1 MMTYKSEWIAEDK
14 QRGIDMDRWY
24 KLDKRHLKGHKMHG
38 LFTGLGAIGHRL
50 DKKNELETRIS
61 NAYDKL
67 KKCK

>member
-1 MMTYKSEWIAEDK
+1 MTYKTEWIAEDK
-14 QRGIDMDRWY
+14 QRVIDMDRWY
-24 KLDKRHLKGHKMHG
+24 RLDKRHLKSHKMHG

>member
-1 MMTYKSEWIAEDK
+1 MNTQERLAED
-14 QRGIDMDRWY
+14 RRRVENMDRWY
-24 KLDKRHLKGHKMHG
+24 KLDKRDLKSHKMHG

-50 DKKNELETRIS
+50 DKKNELETRMS

>member
-1 MMTYKSEWIAEDK
+1 MNTQERLAED
-14 QRGIDMDRWY
+14 RRRVEDMDRWY
-24 KLDKRHLKGHKMHG
+24 RLDKRHLKGHKMHG

>member
-1 MMTYKSEWIAEDK
+1 MNTQERLAEDRR
-14 QRGIDMDRWY
+14 RGEDMDRWY
-24 KLDKRHLKGHKMHG
+24 RLDKRHLKGHKMHG

-50 DKKNELETRIS
+50 DKKNELETRMS

>member
-1 MMTYKSEWIAEDK
+1 MNTQERLAED
-14 QRGIDMDRWY
+14 RRRVENMDRWY
-24 KLDKRHLKGHKMHG
+24 RLDKRDNKSHKMHG

-50 DKKNELETRIS
+50 DKKHELETRMS

>member
-1 MMTYKSEWIAEDK
+1 MTYKTEWIAEDK
-14 QRGIDMDRWY
+14 QRVIDMDRWY
-24 KLDKRHLKGHKMHG
+24 RLDKRHLPSHKYHS

-50 DKKNELETRIS
+50 DKKNELETRMS

>member
-1 MMTYKSEWIAEDK
+1 MNTQERLAED
-14 QRGIDMDRWY
+14 RRRVEDMDRWY
-24 KLDKRHLKGHKMHG
+24 RLDKRHLKGHKMHG

-50 DKKNELETRIS
+50 DKKNELETRMS

>member
-1 MMTYKSEWIAEDK
+1 MTYKTEWIAEDK
-14 QRGIDMDRWY
+14 QRGINMDRWY
-24 KLDKRHLKGHKMHG
+24 RLDIRDHKSHKMHG

-50 DKKNELETRIS
+50 DKKNELETRMS

>member
-1 MMTYKSEWIAEDK
+1 MNTQERLAED
-14 QRGIDMDRWY
+14 RRRVEDMDRWY
-24 KLDKRHLKGHKMHG
+24 RLDKRHLKGHKMHG

-50 DKKNELETRIS
+50 DKKDELETRIS

>member
-1 MMTYKSEWIAEDK
+1 MNVQERVADNKRRVEN
-14 QRGIDMDRWY
+14 MDRWY
-24 KLDKRHLKGHKMHG
+24 KLDKRDNKSHKMHG

-50 DKKNELETRIS
+50 DKKNELETRMS

>member
-1 MMTYKSEWIAEDK
+1 MNTQERLAED
-14 QRGIDMDRWY
+14 RRRVEDMDRWFH
-24 KLDKRHLKGHKMHG
+24 LDKRHLKGHKMQG